1 LVTRGL
7 MYNMSYPIADIS
19 EKIREE
25 GHTGRLRRYVQRKYG
40 AEGFTEDGK
49 RIKLSVITH
58 IIDTAK
64 PNSRLHKEA
73 VLARTYHNIS
83 VGKKTFRV

>member
-1 LVTRGL
+1 
-7 MYNMSYPIADIS
+7 MSEYPLKEIG
-19 EKIREE
+19 EEIREE
-25 GHTGRLRRYVQRKYG
+25 GHSGRFRRYVMHKYG